1 MSLFSRSLAVAGLV
15 VAAGLIGYFY
25 SNYSNVAPPAQN
37 EPVVVSPEAPD
48 REATREII
56 REYLL
61 ERPEVLEEAMIAL
74 RTRRQEEKRARTQ
87 AAIADNRAVL
97 LSHEMS
103 PVSGNPDGDV
113 TLVEFFDYA
122 CGYCKRSLSV
132 MMNLLKG
139 DPQLRIVWKE
149 FPVLGPVSR
158 IAARAS
164 TAAARQ
170 GRYLEFHEAVMGT
183 GDGLSEESLLAIA
196 ERVGLDVERL
206 QRDMADPAIEA
217 YLEETR
223 QLARELGIDGTP
235 AFLIGDTLVPGAVGE
250 ARLKQLIAE
259 ARSGG

>member
-1 MSLFSRSLAVAGLV
+1 MSLLSRSLAVAGLV
-15 VAAGLIGYFY
+15 VVGGLIGYY
-25 SNYSNVAPPAQN
+25 YGNVAPPAQN
-37 EPVVVSPEAPD
+37 EPPTVTQTAPD
-48 REATREII
+48 RESTREII

-61 ERPEVLEEAMIAL
+61 ERPEVLEEAMVAL
-74 RTRRQEEKRARTQ
+74 RARRQEEKRARTQ
-87 AAIADNRAVL
+87 AAIADNRIAL
-97 LSHEMS
+97 LSHELS

-132 MMNLLKG
+132 MINLLRS

-149 FPVLGPVSR
+149 LPVLGPVSR

-164 TAAARQ
+164 MAAARQ
-170 GRYLEFHEAVMGT
+170 GQYLAFHEAVMGT
-183 GDGLSEESLLAIA
+183 RDGLSEDALLAIA
-196 ERVGLDVERL
+196 GRIGLDVGRL
-206 QRDMADPAIEA
+206 QQDMADPEIEA
-217 YLEETR
+217 YLEETH

-250 ARLKQLIAE
+250 ARLKQLISE

>member
-1 MSLFSRSLAVAGLV
+1 MSVFSRSLVVAGLI
-15 VAAGLIGYFY
+15 VAGGLIGYY
-25 SNYSNVAPPAQN
+25 YGNVEPPVQN
-37 EPVVVSPEAPD
+37 ESPTTALTAPD

-74 RTRRQEEKRARTQ
+74 RARRQEEKRARTQ
-87 AAIADNRAVL
+87 AAIADNRAAL
-97 LSHEMS
+97 LSHDLS

-122 CGYCKRSLSV
+122 CGYCKRSLTV
-132 MMNLLKG
+132 MINLLDS
-139 DPQLRIVWKE
+139 DPQLRVVWKE
-149 FPVLGPVSR
+149 LPVLGPTSR

-164 TAAARQ
+164 MAAARQ
-170 GRYLEFHEAVMGT
+170 GRYLEFHKAVMGAR
-183 GDGLSEESLLAIA
+183 DGLSEESMLAAA
-196 ERVGLDVERL
+196 EHVGLDLSRL
-206 QRDMADPAIEA
+206 QQDMADPAIEA
-217 YLEETR
+217 YLEETNE
-223 QLARELGIDGTP
+223 LARKLGIEGTP

>member
-15 VAAGLIGYFY
+15 VVGGLIGYY
-25 SNYSNVAPPAQN
+25 YGNVAPPAQN
-37 EPVVVSPEAPD
+37 EPPVVSQTAPD

-74 RTRRQEEKRARTQ
+74 RARRQEEKRTRTQ
-87 AAIADNRAVL
+87 AAIADNRAAL

-132 MMNLLKG
+132 MINLLRD

-158 IAARAS
+158 TAARAS
-164 TAAARQ
+164 MAAARQ
-170 GRYLEFHEAVMGT
+170 GRYLAFHEAVMGSR
-183 GDGLSEESLLAIA
+183 DGLSEDALLAMA
-196 ERVGLDVERL
+196 GRVGLDVGRL
-206 QRDMADPAIEA
+206 QQDMADPAIEA
-217 YLEETR
+217 YLEETH

-235 AFLIGDTLVPGAVGE
+235 AFLVGDTLVPGAVGE

>member
-1 MSLFSRSLAVAGLV
+1 MSLLSRSLVVAVLV
-15 VAAGLIGYFY
+15 VVGGLIGYY
-25 SNYSNVAPPAQN
+25 YGNIAPPAQN
-37 EPVVVSPEAPD
+37 EPPEVLQTAPD

-74 RTRRQEEKRARTQ
+74 RVRRQEEKRARTQ

-132 MMNLLKG
+132 MINLLRS

-149 FPVLGPVSR
+149 LPVLGPVSR
-158 IAARAS
+158 VAARAS
-164 TAAARQ
+164 VAAARQ

-183 GDGLSEESLLAIA
+183 RDGLSEEAVLAIA
-196 ERVGLDVERL
+196 ERVGLDAGRL
-206 QRDMADPAIEA
+206 QQDMADPAIET
-217 YLEETR
+217 YLEETN

-235 AFLIGDTLVPGAVGE
+235 AFVVGDTLVPGAVGE
-250 ARLKQLIAE
+250 ARLRQLIAE

>member
-15 VAAGLIGYFY
+15 VVGGLIGYY
-25 SNYSNVAPPAQN
+25 YGNVAPPAQN
-37 EPVVVSPEAPD
+37 EPPVVSQTVLD

-74 RTRRQEEKRARTQ
+74 RARRQEEKRARTQ
-87 AAIADNRAVL
+87 AAIADNRAAL

-132 MMNLLKG
+132 MINLLRN

-164 TAAARQ
+164 MAAARQ
-170 GRYLEFHEAVMGT
+170 GRYLAFHEAVMGSR
-183 GDGLSEESLLAIA
+183 DGLSEDALLAMA
-196 ERVGLDVERL
+196 GRVGLDVGRL
-206 QRDMADPAIEA
+206 QQDMADPAIQA
-217 YLEETR
+217 YLEETH

-235 AFLIGDTLVPGAVGE
+235 AFLVGDTLVPGAVGE

>member
-25 SNYSNVAPPAQN
+25 SNYNNVAPPAQN
-37 EPVVVSPEAPD
+37 EPAVVSQAAPD

-139 DPQLRIVWKE
+139 DPQLRIV
-149 FPVLGPVSR
+149 
-158 IAARAS
+158 
-164 TAAARQ
+164 
-170 GRYLEFHEAVMGT
+170 
-183 GDGLSEESLLAIA
+183 
-196 ERVGLDVERL
+196 VER
-206 QRDMADPAIEA
+206 
-217 YLEETR
+217 
-223 QLARELGIDGTP
+223 
-235 AFLIGDTLVPGAVGE
+235 VPGARAGVAYRGACLDGGRTAGALSGVPRGGHGNRRRVE
-250 ARLKQLIAE
+250 RRVIARYRRTCRA
-259 ARSGG
+259 

>member
-15 VAAGLIGYFY
+15 VVGGLIGYY
-25 SNYSNVAPPAQN
+25 YGNVAPPAQN
-37 EPVVVSPEAPD
+37 EPPVVSQTAPD

-74 RTRRQEEKRARTQ
+74 RARRQEEKRARTQ
-87 AAIADNRAVL
+87 AAIADNRAAL

-132 MMNLLKG
+132 MINLLRN

-158 IAARAS
+158 TAARAS
-164 TAAARQ
+164 MAAARQ
-170 GRYLEFHEAVMGT
+170 GRYLAFHEAVMGSP
-183 GDGLSEESLLAIA
+183 DGLSEDALLAMA
-196 ERVGLDVERL
+196 GRVGLDVGRL
-206 QRDMADPAIEA
+206 QQDMADPAIEA
-217 YLEETR
+217 YLEETH

-235 AFLIGDTLVPGAVGE
+235 AFLVGDTLVPGAVGE

>member
-15 VAAGLIGYFY
+15 VVGGLIGYY
-25 SNYSNVAPPAQN
+25 YGNVAPPAQN
-37 EPVVVSPEAPD
+37 EPPVVSQTAPD

-74 RTRRQEEKRARTQ
+74 RARRQEEKRARTQ
-87 AAIADNRAVL
+87 AAIADNRAAL

-132 MMNLLKG
+132 MINLLRD

-158 IAARAS
+158 TAARAS
-164 TAAARQ
+164 MAAARQ
-170 GRYLEFHEAVMGT
+170 GRYLAFHEAVMGSR
-183 GDGLSEESLLAIA
+183 DGLSEDALLAMA
-196 ERVGLDVERL
+196 GRVGLDVGRL
-206 QRDMADPAIEA
+206 QQDMADPAIEA
-217 YLEETR
+217 YLEETH

-235 AFLIGDTLVPGAVGE
+235 AFLVGDTLVPGAVGE